1 MNVLDDN
8 NDNQLIKSMLYVF
21 KITSDTTLRWFQYRI
36 SHRILATNDFLYK
49 IHIKDSN
56 LCTLCNTETEQIM
69 NLFVDCECVEI
80 IWNMLENWLYDK
92 CGFLLN
98 YNKREILFGKIGNQ
112 FMAKNTKVLIAKY
125 YIYKNRFKNRAL
137 YFENLKKE
145 ICIEK
150 YISITN
156 GNFSAFNKNGISV
169 EAFLFDF

>member
-1 MNVLDDN
+1 M
-8 NDNQLIKSMLYVF
+8 
-21 KITSDTTLRWFQYRI
+21 
-36 SHRILATNDFLYK
+36 H
-49 IHIKDSN
+49 
-56 LCTLCNTETEQIM
+56 
-69 NLFVDCECVEI
+69 LFVDCECVEI

-125 YIYKNRFKNRAL
+125 YIYKNRCKNRAL

-145 ICIEK
+145 ICDYICIKK

-156 GNFSAFNKNGISV
+156 GKKNFRRGIINSNNITTATLSVAAYARHIYFQLESAV
-169 EAFLFDF
+169 